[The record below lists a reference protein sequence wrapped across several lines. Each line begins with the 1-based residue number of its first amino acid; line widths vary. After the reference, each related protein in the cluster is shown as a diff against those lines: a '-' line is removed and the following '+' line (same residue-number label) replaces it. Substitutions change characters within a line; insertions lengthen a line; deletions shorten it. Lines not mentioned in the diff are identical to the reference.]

1 MATCIQATIITKEKK
16 KKNLSTLEPKEFDK
30 DMVVVI
36 GDSKEEM
43 QLYIYINIVITIG
56 K

>member
-1 MATCIQATIITKEKK
+1 MHSSNHNCKK
-16 KKNLSTLEPKEFDK
+16 KIKKNKLSTLEPKEFDK

-43 QLYIYINIVITIG
+43 QLYIYINIVIAIG
-56 K
+56 N